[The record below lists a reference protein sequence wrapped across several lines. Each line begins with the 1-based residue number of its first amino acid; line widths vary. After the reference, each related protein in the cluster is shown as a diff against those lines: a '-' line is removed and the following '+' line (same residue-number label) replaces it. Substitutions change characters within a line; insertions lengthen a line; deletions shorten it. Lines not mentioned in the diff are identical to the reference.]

1 MSMNETEKKNLK
13 KKNVEET
20 NRGKYGLT
28 WLTRHPWYKI
38 KIKKKSKKKR
48 GKKDRS

>member
-1 MSMNETEKKNLK
+1 MSMNETEKK

-20 NRGKYGLT
+20 NRGKYVLT

-38 KIKKKSKKKR
+38 KIKKNSKKKHD
-48 GKKDRS
+48 KKDRS

>member
-1 MSMNETEKKNLK
+1 MNETKKK

-38 KIKKKSKKKR
+38 KIKKNSKKKMA
-48 GKKDRS
+48 KKTEVK

>member
-1 MSMNETEKKNLK
+1 MKLKKNK
-13 KKNVEET
+13 KKWNVEET

-38 KIKKKSKKKR
+38 KIKKILKKNVA
-48 GKKDRS
+48 KKTEVK